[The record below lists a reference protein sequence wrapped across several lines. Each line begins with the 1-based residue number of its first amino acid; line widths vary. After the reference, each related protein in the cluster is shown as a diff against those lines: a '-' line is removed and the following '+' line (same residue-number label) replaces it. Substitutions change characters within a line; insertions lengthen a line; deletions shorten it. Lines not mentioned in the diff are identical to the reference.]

1 MIVCDRDGVVIIPFD
16 RINKFF
22 SKLSL
27 LKVGEA
33 EVESKITS
41 GLKKFEYIAGL
52 MASQE
57 ILYVE

>member
-1 MIVCDRDGVVIIPFD
+1 VVIIPFD